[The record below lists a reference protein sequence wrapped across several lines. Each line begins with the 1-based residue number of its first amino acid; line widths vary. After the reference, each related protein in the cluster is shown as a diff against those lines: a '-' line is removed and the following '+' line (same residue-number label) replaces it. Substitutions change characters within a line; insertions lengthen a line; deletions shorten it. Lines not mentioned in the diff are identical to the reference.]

1 MNVNTL
7 PRRRFQ
13 RTSAEGGGGGG
24 QGQNGESQNNQQQN
38 NQQQNN
44 QQQQNKPFVPIA
56 TQEEFNTR
64 IQERIDRAVAKFSDY
79 DKLKAEADEFVQ
91 WKKEHGTDQEKA
103 VIKAREEER
112 TVVLA
117 RTIPQTV
124 RQAFRAEAKGV
135 LTEVQLSSLLEDLDL
150 TKYADKNGDPD
161 EEKIGK
167 KVAAF
172 APAEGSGNGK
182 GAGRGFGQGQGHQAS
197 TVRKGEAGV
206 AEAERRFGKAT
217 VKVP

>member
-7 PRRRFQ
+7 PRHRFQ
-13 RTSAEGGGGGG
+13 RTSGEGGGGGG
-24 QGQNGESQNNQQQN
+24 QGQGGSDPQQQGN
-38 NQQQNN
+38 NSQQG
-44 QQQQNKPFVPIA
+44 KPFVPIA

-64 IQERIDRAVAKFSDY
+64 IQERIDRAVAKFNDY
-79 DKLKAEADEFVQ
+79 DKLKAEAEEFAQ

-103 VIKAREEER
+103 VIKAREEEKAA
-112 TVVLA
+112 VLA

-135 LTEVQLSSLLEDLDL
+135 LTEVQLTSLLEDLDL

-182 GAGRGFGQGQGHQAS
+182 GAGHTGDL
-197 TVRKGEAGV
+197 
-206 AEAERRFGKAT
+206 
-217 VKVP
+217 

>member
-7 PRRRFQ
+7 PRHRFQ
-13 RTSAEGGGGGG
+13 RTSGEGGGGGG
-24 QGQNGESQNNQQQN
+24 QGQGGSDPQQQGN
-38 NQQQNN
+38 NSQQG
-44 QQQQNKPFVPIA
+44 KPFVPIA

-64 IQERIDRAVAKFSDY
+64 IQERIDRAVAKFNDY
-79 DKLKAEADEFVQ
+79 DKLKAEAEEFAQ

-103 VIKAREEER
+103 VIKAREEEKAA
-112 TVVLA
+112 VLA

-135 LTEVQLSSLLEDLDL
+135 LTEVQLTSLLEDLDL

>member
-7 PRRRFQ
+7 PRHRFQ
-13 RTSAEGGGGGG
+13 RTSGEGGGGGG
-24 QGQNGESQNNQQQN
+24 QGQGGSDPQQQGN
-38 NQQQNN
+38 NSQQG
-44 QQQQNKPFVPIA
+44 KPFVPIA

-64 IQERIDRAVAKFSDY
+64 IQERIDRAVAKFNDY

-103 VIKAREEER
+103 VIKAREEEKAA
-112 TVVLA
+112 VLA

-135 LTEVQLSSLLEDLDL
+135 LTEVQLTSLLEDLDL